1 MKRSLE
7 INRKEGIWKMG
18 SHVLEAS
25 TLNAATGERAH
36 QYERLREQFQSLR
49 TELAKIAE
57 DSDFQGKGAEAIKG
71 FFQGQIDVV
80 DAWIQLI
87 DINLLFFKG
96 IPGDTE
102 EADLSGD
109 TVVQVPFLE
118 ENVERAGRM
127 AKDIV
132 ADQQDE
138 LQRIFSDISDLVSL
152 SVFSKDAFEDQ
163 MDKAEKRRSETVE
176 KVNEL
181 DQRLTDEYAVSQGQ
195 EQYIYA
201 LFAQLMEATR
211 KGETI
216 SPLYFNAEAYHNSE
230 VYKAITKVKDE
241 NDKYINFKK
250 EQKEAREIQK
260 EMEEMENRPW
270 YEKAWDTVSTF
281 TGEVT
286 GYYDSIRASTGVD
299 PVTGRKLSEAERITA
314 GAMAAAGF
322 IPVIGWAGRAV
333 KGGSAIYKTVK
344 AANTAD
350 HMLDSYKTA
359 QGLTRLQKAE
369 YGIYGLVSANGFGEY
384 FTGKD
389 MFGNELSEEQRNQSL
404 FNAFAIAGVGS
415 AGYALDRMDIGK
427 VLQNKFPYSTQYT
440 KQQVGKAQNLF
451 KTIRT
456 NVGNTRMPINF
467 RVEKLVTST
476 GHTVRRVISETKTVR
491 ESVQQS
497 SKKTGTGSNKI
508 DDILKNI
515 DFSTLDDTS
524 VKALINDIN
533 KSSLTPRD
541 KVQANIQVFYKAL
554 NAGIKTD
561 VQVLADVKIIDSDT
575 GKVKWPPAEGYE
587 VDELGN
593 AIKQI
598 IGPKVGD
605 KIDRYGSE
613 YGTYTSPINNGK
625 SYSFEQRALP
635 YIENPYAYHQYEVI
649 KDFSELKSTI
659 ENWPDQLLKEEFYM
673 DAKAYGYDIENFR
686 TFGGRIASAFG
697 APGGGTQWNLPISVE
712 YLKDFGF
719 LRELR

>member
-1 MKRSLE
+1 
-7 INRKEGIWKMG
+7 MG

-36 QYERLREQFQSLR
+36 QYERLREQFQSLK
-49 TELAKIAE
+49 TELAKIAD

-71 FFQGQIDVV
+71 FYQGQIDVV

-87 DINLLFFKG
+87 DINVLFFKG

-102 EADLSGD
+102 EVDLSGD

-118 ENVERAGRM
+118 ENVERAGRL

-132 ADQQDE
+132 ADQQDA
-138 LQRIFSDISDLVSL
+138 LQSIFSDISDLISL
-152 SVFSKDAFEDQ
+152 SVFSKDAFEDE
-163 MDKAEKRRSETVE
+163 MHKAEKRRSETVE

-211 KGETI
+211 QGETI

-241 NDKYINFKK
+241 NNKYINFKK

-427 VLQNKFPYSTQYT
+427 VLQKKFPYSTQYT
-440 KQQVGKAQNLF
+440 KQHVGKAQELNSVKKNIVNQNIPVISGAEELATSMAS
-451 KTIRT
+451 KTVASDTKNIKEIIQHASKTKTSASKRT
-456 NVGNTRMPINF
+456 NDSYSTRIDSMVKVVDKAPLPSSIGSTFKNANYRTVITKEKITVYRAFGGNADAGGSF
-467 RVEKLVTST
+467 VTT
-476 GHTVRRVISETKTVR
+476 APA
-491 ESVQQS
+491 
-497 SKKTGTGSNKI
+497 SNKI
-508 DDILKNI
+508 QTKIDLALLPEWKNTRSYEAIIEIPEGIILNI
-515 DFSTLDDTS
+515 GRAEKQYT
-524 VKALINDIN
+524 
-533 KSSLTPRD
+533 KSGAMLKGD
-541 KVQANIQVFYKAL
+541 E
-554 NAGIKTD
+554 D
-561 VQVLADVKIIDSDT
+561 QVLLPLNYPLD
-575 GKVKWPPAEGYE
+575 W
-587 VDELGN
+587 
-593 AIKQI
+593 IKEI
-598 IGPKVGD
+598 RHIPS
-605 KIDRYGSE
+605 R
-613 YGTYTSPINNGK
+613 
-625 SYSFEQRALP
+625 
-635 YIENPYAYHQYEVI
+635 
-649 KDFSELKSTI
+649 
-659 ENWPDQLLKEEFYM
+659 
-673 DAKAYGYDIENFR
+673 
-686 TFGGRIASAFG
+686 
-697 APGGGTQWNLPISVE
+697 
-712 YLKDFGF
+712 
-719 LRELR
+719 

>member
-102 EADLSGD
+102 EVDLSGD

-427 VLQNKFPYSTQYT
+427 VLQNKFPKKISATDKSKIEKWKYAPSDELYLKHKEVYDNPKYYNQET
-440 KQQVGKAQNLF
+440 GDINWPG
-451 KTIRT
+451 T
-456 NVGNTRMPINF
+456 NGDSNIDGFTNGEYIMERLELGFEIDRF
-467 RVEKLVTST
+467 
-476 GHTVRRVISETKTVR
+476 
-491 ESVQQS
+491 
-497 SKKTGTGSNKI
+497 GSN
-508 DDILKNI
+508 DNGQY
-515 DFSTLDDTS
+515 FSP
-524 VKALINDIN
+524 AG
-533 KSSLTPRD
+533 SS
-541 KVQANIQVFYKAL
+541 
-554 NAGIKTD
+554 
-561 VQVLADVKIIDSDT
+561 
-575 GKVKWPPAEGYE
+575 YE
-587 VDELGN
+587 
-593 AIKQI
+593 
-598 IGPKVGD
+598 
-605 KIDRYGSE
+605 S
-613 YGTYTSPINNGK
+613 
-625 SYSFEQRALP
+625 RALP
-635 YIENPYAYHQYEVI
+635 PHMKEQPYTKYVILRDFEVRSGEIAPWFGEIGKGTQYY
-649 KDFSELKSTI
+649 SKSTI
-659 ENWPDQLLKEEFYM
+659 LDDFGNPVEANVSNLLK
-673 DAKAYGYDIENFR
+673 YGYIDI
-686 TFGGRIASAFG
+686 I
-697 APGGGTQWNLPISVE
+697 
-712 YLKDFGF
+712 K
-719 LRELR
+719 

>member
-1 MKRSLE
+1 
-7 INRKEGIWKMG
+7 MG

-36 QYERLREQFQSLR
+36 QYERLREQFQTLK
-49 TELAKIAE
+49 TEFAKIAD
-57 DSDFQGKGAEAIKG
+57 DSDFEGKGAEAIKG
-71 FFQGQIDVV
+71 FYQGQIDVV

-87 DINLLFFKG
+87 EINVLFFKG

-102 EADLSGD
+102 EVNLSGD

-127 AKDIV
+127 AKDIIT
-132 ADQQDE
+132 DQQDA

-152 SVFSKDAFEDQ
+152 SVFSKDAFEDE
-163 MDKAEKRRSETVE
+163 MHKAEKRRSETVE
-176 KVNEL
+176 KVIEL
-181 DQRLTDEYAVSQGQ
+181 DQRLTGEYAVSQGQ

-211 KGETI
+211 QGETI
-216 SPLYFNAEAYHNSE
+216 SPLYFDAEAYHNSE
-230 VYKAITKVKDE
+230 VYKAITKVKEE

-250 EQKEAREIQK
+250 ELKEAREIQK

-350 HMLDSYKTA
+350 YMLDSYKTA

-415 AGYALDRMDIGK
+415 AGYALDRMD
-427 VLQNKFPYSTQYT
+427 
-440 KQQVGKAQNLF
+440 F
-451 KTIRT
+451 KKILPKK
-456 NVGNTRMPINF
+456 PIEKISEVD
-467 RVEKLVTST
+467 REKLKGWDYPPDEEKYLKYKKVYDNPKYYDQST
-476 GHTVRRVISETKTVR
+476 GM
-491 ESVQQS
+491 
-497 SKKTGTGSNKI
+497 
-508 DDILKNI
+508 
-515 DFSTLDDTS
+515 
-524 VKALINDIN
+524 IN
-533 KSSLTPRD
+533 
-541 KVQANIQVFYKAL
+541 
-554 NAGIKTD
+554 
-561 VQVLADVKIIDSDT
+561 
-575 GKVKWPPAEGYE
+575 WPPNNGFK
-587 VDELGN
+587 GN
-593 AIKQI
+593 PEIMVLEK
-598 IGPKVGD
+598 GKL
-605 KIDRYGSE
+605 IDRYGAQEGNFFSPEGIE
-613 YGTYTSPINNGK
+613 YEK
-625 SYSFEQRALP
+625 RALALHSDEADY
-635 YIENPYAYHQYEVI
+635 YIYQVITPLEV
-649 KDFSELKSTI
+649 T
-659 ENWPDQLLKEEFYM
+659 
-673 DAKAYGYDIENFR
+673 
-686 TFGGRIASAFG
+686 GGEIAPWFDRV
-697 APGGGTQWNLPISVE
+697 GGGTQYIKYHDNGEMYSMKQLMDEGYIVEISV
-712 YLKDFGF
+712 KKGGIIND
-719 LRELR
+719 

>member
-1 MKRSLE
+1 
-7 INRKEGIWKMG
+7 MG

-36 QYERLREQFQSLR
+36 QYERLREQFQTLK
-49 TELAKIAE
+49 TELAKIAD

-71 FFQGQIDVV
+71 FYQGQIDVV

-87 DINLLFFKG
+87 DINVLFFKG

-102 EADLSGD
+102 DVDLSGD

-132 ADQQDE
+132 ADQQDA
-138 LQRIFSDISDLVSL
+138 LQQIFSDISDLVSL
-152 SVFSKDAFEDQ
+152 SVFSKDAFEDE
-163 MDKAEKRRSETVE
+163 MDKAEKRRLETVE

-211 KGETI
+211 QGENI
-216 SPLYFNAEAYHNSE
+216 SPLYFNAEAYLNSE
-230 VYKAITKVKDE
+230 VYKAITKVKEE

-415 AGYALDRMDIGK
+415 AGYGLDRMDIGK
-427 VLQNKFPYSTQYT
+427 VLQNKFPLNRTNKIIKKFEKDIDKHPQKEIIKDVLKYVEKKQISVSTQ
-440 KQQVGKAQNLF
+440 KLLDEHVVKEVINRVGPNL
-451 KTIRT
+451 KRSDISNLKWEIIEKSTIR
-456 NVGNTRMPINF
+456 NK
-467 RVEKLVTST
+467 EKLTPSQRARLWQGSSPYFGLDEYEDFIMSKGTKVYT
-476 GHTVRRVISETKTVR
+476 GYPFPTGYSFTKTVLD
-491 ESVQQS
+491 SVNGD
-497 SKKTGTGSNKI
+497 SKELFQGVQVNPRVSQDGTGDYKYQIIAFEFLEDIPSARGITNANPQLGNGGLEQIFTPDFKELVRDGKVIPILNDETIKMLKSNGIEFDKELLQLI
-508 DDILKNI
+508 DSEGNYIHKSICDTFISIADDKNI
-515 DFSTLDDTS
+515 
-524 VKALINDIN
+524 VKLEN
-533 KSSLTPRD
+533 
-541 KVQANIQVFYKAL
+541 NIL
-554 NAGIKTD
+554 SEEE
-561 VQVLADVKIIDSDT
+561 VL
-575 GKVKWPPAEGYE
+575 
-587 VDELGN
+587 
-593 AIKQI
+593 
-598 IGPKVGD
+598 
-605 KIDRYGSE
+605 
-613 YGTYTSPINNGK
+613 
-625 SYSFEQRALP
+625 
-635 YIENPYAYHQYEVI
+635 
-649 KDFSELKSTI
+649 
-659 ENWPDQLLKEEFYM
+659 
-673 DAKAYGYDIENFR
+673 DIEKAIEKVAKN
-686 TFGGRIASAFG
+686 
-697 APGGGTQWNLPISVE
+697 GGGI
-712 YLKDFGF
+712 Y
-719 LRELR
+719 